1 MNDES
6 ILKLLDAFSAADIAE
21 LDVQDGPQ
29 RVVFRKDAAVGAVIM
44 PAPQIQA
51 AAAPVSADQA
61 AWAPAPADLFPAED
75 GRAAPPGSPGEET
88 IASPIVATFYAAP
101 GPDAPV
107 FVKAGDRVKA
117 GDTLCI
123 LEAMKMMNRLGAE
136 FDCEILAV
144 KAASGD
150 LVEYG
155 QALFEVRRL

>member
-6 ILKLLDAFSAADIAE
+6 ILKLLDVFSAADIAE
-21 LDVQDGPQ
+21 LDIQDGPQ
-29 RVVFRKDAAVGAVIM
+29 RVVFRKDAAVRAAIA

-51 AAAPVSADQA
+51 AADL
-61 AWAPAPADLFPAED
+61 PATARLPAED
-75 GRAAPPGSPGEET
+75 GRAAFPESFGGET
-88 IASPIVATFYAAP
+88 VASPIVATFYDAP
-101 GPDAPV
+101 GPDAPA
-107 FVKAGDRVKA
+107 FAKPGDRVKA

-123 LEAMKMMNRLGAE
+123 LEAMKMMNHLGAE

-144 KAASGD
+144 KARSGD

>member
-6 ILKLLDAFSAADIAE
+6 ILKLLDVFSAADIAE
-21 LDVQDGPQ
+21 LDIQDGPL
-29 RVVFRKDAAVGAVIM
+29 RVVFRKDAAVRAANAS
-44 PAPQIQA
+44 APQIQA
-51 AAAPVSADQA
+51 AAPVPA
-61 AWAPAPADLFPAED
+61 AQTAPADLPPAED
-75 GRAAPPGSPGEET
+75 GRAALPDMPGVET
-88 IASPIVATFYAAP
+88 IASPVVAAFYAAP

-107 FVKAGDRVKA
+107 FVKPGDRVKA